1 MNQHPDYLLNKV
13 TRPADIKAFSMP
25 ELKQL
30 ASEMRQ
36 LVLEKDAA
44 ISGHVG
50 PNLGAME
57 ATIAFHYVFDSPKDK
72 IIWDISHLAYGHKML
87 TGRKE
92 AFLDPDHYHDVSGYS
107 APDES
112 EHDFFT
118 VGHTSTSVALAVG
131 MAKARDVLG
140 QQGNIVAFIGDGSLS
155 GGLAFEGLNN
165 ASVLKSNLIIVVND
179 NQMSIAENQGGL
191 YQALADLRASNG
203 QAKNNLF
210 TAMGFDYHYVSDGN
224 DLKVMIT
231 AFEEV
236 KDSTSPVIL
245 HINTLKGKGYQPAVN
260 NKERFHWSNP
270 FDLKTGRLL
279 KQPSGESYAQV
290 IMDELDKQ
298 VKAGQ
303 PIVAMNAAIPGA
315 FKLHEFEAKHPDR
328 YLDTGIAEQDC
339 LTEAA
344 GLAKGGAKPVVFQNS
359 TFMQRAYD
367 QLSHDVA
374 LNDLPVIIMING
386 GINGGSKTHLGIFDI
401 PYLNTI
407 PNINYLHPSNQAE
420 LLAMLR
426 WALAKAKHPVAIR
439 IPSQPV
445 VLGTALQEDFAPSHY
460 DLVREGK
467 IVALLGLGKFAQ
479 LAVKTAELLA
489 KKGQQVTVVKPYS
502 ATSLDEECLS
512 GLEAKHQLVVTLED
526 ASIVGG
532 FGSLVSQFYADK
544 AMKVLNYG
552 AAKKFT
558 DNISQAE
565 LYKQFHLTPELLAQ
579 DIEENL

>member
-1 MNQHPDYLLNKV
+1 M
-13 TRPADIKAFSMP
+13 TRPADIKAFSMS

-30 ASEMRQ
+30 ANEMRQ

-92 AFLDPDHYHDVSGYS
+92 AFLAPDHYHDVSGYS

-140 QQGNIVAFIGDGSLS
+140 QQGNIVAFVGDGSLS

-203 QAKNNLF
+203 QAKNNFF

-224 DLKVMIT
+224 DLKAMIT

-236 KDSTSPVIL
+236 RDSTSPVVL

-279 KQPSGESYAQV
+279 KQPSGESYAQI

-374 LNDLPVIIMING
+374 LNDLPVIIMVNG

-445 VLGTALQEDFAPSHY
+445 VLGIALQEDFAPSHY
-460 DLVREGK
+460 DLVCEGK
-467 IVALLGLGKFAQ
+467 TVAILGLGKFAQ

-489 KKGQQVTVVKPYS
+489 KKGQ
-502 ATSLDEECLS
+502 
-512 GLEAKHQLVVTLED
+512 
-526 ASIVGG
+526 
-532 FGSLVSQFYADK
+532 
-544 AMKVLNYG
+544 
-552 AAKKFT
+552 
-558 DNISQAE
+558 
-565 LYKQFHLTPELLAQ
+565 
-579 DIEENL
+579 

>member
-1 MNQHPDYLLNKV
+1 M
-13 TRPADIKAFSMP
+13 S

-30 ASEMRQ
+30 ANEMRQ

-165 ASVLKSNLIIVVND
+165 ASVLESNLIIVVND

-203 QAKNNLF
+203 QAKNNFF

-224 DLKVMIT
+224 DLKAMIN

-236 KDSTSPVIL
+236 KDSTSPVVL

-279 KQPSGESYAQV
+279 KQPSGESYAQI

-303 PIVAMNAAIPGA
+303 PIVAMNAAIPGT

-374 LNDLPVIIMING
+374 LNDLPVIIMVNG

-467 IVALLGLGKFAQ
+467 TVALLGLGKFAQ

-489 KKGQQVTVVKPYS
+489 KKGRQVTVVKPYS

>member
-1 MNQHPDYLLNKV
+1 
-13 TRPADIKAFSMP
+13 MP

-165 ASVLKSNLIIVVND
+165 ASVLKSNLIIIVND

-203 QAKNNLF
+203 QAKNNFF
-210 TAMGFDYHYVSDGN
+210 TAVGFDYHYVSDGN
-224 DLKVMIT
+224 DFKAMIT

-236 KDSTSPVIL
+236 KDSTSPVVL

-279 KQPSGESYAQV
+279 KQPSGESYAQI

-303 PIVAMNAAIPGA
+303 PIVAMNAAIPGT

-328 YLDTGIAEQDC
+328 YFDTGIAEQDC

-374 LNDLPVIIMING
+374 LNDLPVIIMVNG

-460 DLVREGK
+460 DLVCEGK
-467 IVALLGLGKFAQ
+467 TVALLGLGKFAQ

-512 GLEAKHQLVVTLED
+512 GLEAKHRLVVTLED

-552 AAKKFT
+552 AAKEFT
-558 DNISQAE
+558 DNISKAE

>member
-1 MNQHPDYLLNKV
+1 M
-13 TRPADIKAFSMP
+13 
-25 ELKQL
+25 
-30 ASEMRQ
+30 
-36 LVLEKDAA
+36 
-44 ISGHVG
+44 
-50 PNLGAME
+50 
-57 ATIAFHYVFDSPKDK
+57 SP
-72 IIWDISHLAYGHKML
+72 SL
-87 TGRKE
+87 
-92 AFLDPDHYHDVSGYS
+92 
-107 APDES
+107 
-112 EHDFFT
+112 
-118 VGHTSTSVALAVG
+118 
-131 MAKARDVLG
+131 
-140 QQGNIVAFIGDGSLS
+140 IGDGSLS

-165 ASVLKSNLIIVVND
+165 TSVLKSNLIIVVND

-203 QAKNNLF
+203 QAKNNFF

-224 DLKVMIT
+224 DLQAMIT

-236 KDSTSPVIL
+236 KDSTNPVIL

-359 TFMQRAYD
+359 TFLQRAYD

-374 LNDLPVIIMING
+374 LNDLPVIIMVNG

-426 WALAKAKHPVAIR
+426 WALTKAKHPVAIR

-445 VLGTALQEDFAPSHY
+445 VLGIALQEDFAPSHY
-460 DLVREGK
+460 DLVCEGK
-467 IVALLGLGKFAQ
+467 TVAILGLGKFAQ

>member
-1 MNQHPDYLLNKV
+1 
-13 TRPADIKAFSMP
+13 
-25 ELKQL
+25 
-30 ASEMRQ
+30 
-36 LVLEKDAA
+36 
-44 ISGHVG
+44 
-50 PNLGAME
+50 
-57 ATIAFHYVFDSPKDK
+57 
-72 IIWDISHLAYGHKML
+72 
-87 TGRKE
+87 
-92 AFLDPDHYHDVSGYS
+92 
-107 APDES
+107 
-112 EHDFFT
+112 
-118 VGHTSTSVALAVG
+118 
-131 MAKARDVLG
+131 
-140 QQGNIVAFIGDGSLS
+140 
-155 GGLAFEGLNN
+155 
-165 ASVLKSNLIIVVND
+165 
-179 NQMSIAENQGGL
+179 
-191 YQALADLRASNG
+191 
-203 QAKNNLF
+203 
-210 TAMGFDYHYVSDGN
+210 
-224 DLKVMIT
+224 
-231 AFEEV
+231 
-236 KDSTSPVIL
+236 
-245 HINTLKGKGYQPAVN
+245 
-260 NKERFHWSNP
+260 
-270 FDLKTGRLL
+270 
-279 KQPSGESYAQV
+279 
-290 IMDELDKQ
+290 MDELDKQ

-303 PIVAMNAAIPGA
+303 PVVAMNAAIPGT
-315 FKLHEFEAKHPDR
+315 FKLQEFEAKHPDR

-374 LNDLPVIIMING
+374 LNDLPVIIMVNG

-439 IPSQPV
+439 IPSKPV
-445 VLGTALQEDFAPSHY
+445 VLGTALQEDFALSHY

-467 IVALLGLGKFAQ
+467 TVALLGLGKFAQ

-489 KKGQQVTVVKPYS
+489 KKGRQVTVVKPYS

>member
-1 MNQHPDYLLNKV
+1 M
-13 TRPADIKAFSMP
+13 S

-30 ASEMRQ
+30 ANEMRQ

-57 ATIAFHYVFDSPKDK
+57 TTIAFYYVFDSPKDK

-203 QAKNNLF
+203 QAKNNFF
-210 TAMGFDYHYVSDGN
+210 TVMGFDYHYVSDGN
-224 DLKVMIT
+224 DLKAMIT

-236 KDSTSPVIL
+236 RDSTSPVVL

-279 KQPSGESYAQV
+279 KQPSGESYAQI

-303 PIVAMNAAIPGA
+303 PIVAMNAAIPGT
-315 FKLHEFEAKHPDR
+315 FKLHEFKAKHPDR

-374 LNDLPVIIMING
+374 LNDLPVIIMVNG

-426 WALAKAKHPVAIR
+426 WALTKAKHPVAIR

-445 VLGTALQEDFAPSHY
+445 VLGTGLQEDFAPSHY

-467 IVALLGLGKFAQ
+467 TIALLGLGKFAQ

-489 KKGQQVTVVKPYS
+489 KKGRQVTVVKPYS

-512 GLEAKHQLVVTLED
+512 RLEAKHQLVVTLED

>member
-1 MNQHPDYLLNKV
+1 M
-13 TRPADIKAFSMP
+13 S

-30 ASEMRQ
+30 ANEMRQ

-107 APDES
+107 APNES

-131 MAKARDVLG
+131 MAKARDILG

-203 QAKNNLF
+203 QAKNNFF

-224 DLKVMIT
+224 DLKAMIT

-236 KDSTSPVIL
+236 KGSSSPVVL

-279 KQPSGESYAQV
+279 KQPSGESYAQI

-303 PIVAMNAAIPGA
+303 PIVAMNAAIPGT

-374 LNDLPVIIMING
+374 LNDLPVIIMVNG

-467 IVALLGLGKFAQ
+467 TVALLGLGKFAQ

-489 KKGQQVTVVKPYS
+489 KKGRQVTVVKPYS

-512 GLEAKHQLVVTLED
+512 GLEAKHRLVVTLED

-552 AAKKFT
+552 AAKEFT

>member
-1 MNQHPDYLLNKV
+1 M

-30 ASEMRQ
+30 ANEMRQ

-131 MAKARDVLG
+131 MANARDVLG

-179 NQMSIAENQGGL
+179 NQMSIAENHGGL
-191 YQALADLRASNG
+191 YQALADLRVSNG
-203 QAKNNLF
+203 QAKNNFF

-224 DLKVMIT
+224 DLKAMIT

-270 FDLKTGRLL
+270 FDLETGRLL
-279 KQPSGESYAQV
+279 KQPSGESYAQI

-303 PIVAMNAAIPGA
+303 PIVAMNAAIPGT

-344 GLAKGGAKPVVFQNS
+344 GLAKGGTKPVVFQNS

-374 LNDLPVIIMING
+374 LNDLPVIIMVNG

-467 IVALLGLGKFAQ
+467 TVALLGLGKFAQ
-479 LAVKTAELLA
+479 LAVETAELLA
-489 KKGQQVTVVKPYS
+489 KKGRQVTVVKPYS

-512 GLEAKHQLVVTLED
+512 GLEAKHRLVVTLED

-552 AAKKFT
+552 ATKKFT

>member
-203 QAKNNLF
+203 QAKNNFF

-224 DLKVMIT
+224 DLKAMIT

-236 KDSTSPVIL
+236 RDSTSPVVL

-279 KQPSGESYAQV
+279 KQPSGESYAQIIV
-290 IMDELDKQ
+290 DELDKQ

-303 PIVAMNAAIPGA
+303 PIVAMNAAIPGT

-374 LNDLPVIIMING
+374 LNDLPVIIMVNG

-467 IVALLGLGKFAQ
+467 TVAILGLGKFAQ

-552 AAKKFT
+552 AAKEFT

>member
-1 MNQHPDYLLNKV
+1 M
-13 TRPADIKAFSMP
+13 TRPADIKAFSMS

-30 ASEMRQ
+30 ANEMRQ

-57 ATIAFHYVFDSPKDK
+57 TTIAFHYVFDSPKDK

-112 EHDFFT
+112 KHDFFT

-203 QAKNNLF
+203 QAKNNFF

-224 DLKVMIT
+224 DLKAMIT

-279 KQPSGESYAQV
+279 KQPSGESYAQI

-303 PIVAMNAAIPGA
+303 PIVAMNAAIPGT

-374 LNDLPVIIMING
+374 LNDLPVIIMVNG

-467 IVALLGLGKFAQ
+467 TVALLGLGKFAQ

-512 GLEAKHQLVVTLED
+512 GLEAKHRLVVTLED

-552 AAKKFT
+552 AAKEFT

>member
-1 MNQHPDYLLNKV
+1 
-13 TRPADIKAFSMP
+13 MP

-87 TGRKE
+87 MGRKE

-203 QAKNNLF
+203 QAKNNFF

-224 DLKVMIT
+224 DLKAMIT

-236 KDSTSPVIL
+236 KDSTSPVVL

-279 KQPSGESYAQV
+279 KQPSGESYAQI
-290 IMDELDKQ
+290 IMGELDKQ

-303 PIVAMNAAIPGA
+303 PIFAMNAAIPGT

-374 LNDLPVIIMING
+374 LNDLPVIIMVNG

-467 IVALLGLGKFAQ
+467 TVALLGLGKFAQ

-552 AAKKFT
+552 AAKEFT

>member
-1 MNQHPDYLLNKV
+1 M
-13 TRPADIKAFSMP
+13 S

-30 ASEMRQ
+30 ANEMRQ

-57 ATIAFHYVFDSPKDK
+57 AMIAFHYVFDSPKDK

-112 EHDFFT
+112 EHDLFT

-203 QAKNNLF
+203 QAKNNFF

-224 DLKVMIT
+224 DLQAMIT

-236 KDSTSPVIL
+236 KDSTNPVIL

-270 FDLKTGRLL
+270 FDLKTGQLL

-467 IVALLGLGKFAQ
+467 TVAILGLGKFAQ
-479 LAVKTAELLA
+479 LAVETAELLA

-532 FGSLVSQFYADK
+532 FDSLVSQFYADK

>member
-1 MNQHPDYLLNKV
+1 M

-30 ASEMRQ
+30 ANEMRQ

-203 QAKNNLF
+203 QAKNNF
-210 TAMGFDYHYVSDGN
+210 FMAMGFDYHYVSDGN
-224 DLKVMIT
+224 DLKAMIT

-236 KDSTSPVIL
+236 KDSSSPVVL

-270 FDLKTGRLL
+270 FDLKTGQLL
-279 KQPSGESYAQV
+279 KQPSGKSYAQI

-303 PIVAMNAAIPGA
+303 PIVAMNAVIPGA

-344 GLAKGGAKPVVFQNS
+344 GLAKGGTKPVVFQNS

-374 LNDLPVIIMING
+374 LNDLPVIIMVNG

-467 IVALLGLGKFAQ
+467 TVALLGLGKFAQ
-479 LAVKTAELLA
+479 LAVETAELLA
-489 KKGQQVTVVKPYS
+489 KKGRQVTVVKPYS

-512 GLEAKHQLVVTLED
+512 GLEAKHRLVVTLED

-552 AAKKFT
+552 AAKEFT

>member
-1 MNQHPDYLLNKV
+1 M

-30 ASEMRQ
+30 ANEMRQ

-203 QAKNNLF
+203 QAKNNF
-210 TAMGFDYHYVSDGN
+210 FMAMGFDYHYVSDGN
-224 DLKVMIT
+224 DLKAMIT

-236 KDSTSPVIL
+236 KDSTSPVVL

-279 KQPSGESYAQV
+279 KQPSGESYAQI

-303 PIVAMNAAIPGA
+303 PIVAMNAAIPGT

-344 GLAKGGAKPVVFQNS
+344 GLAKGGAKSVVFQNS

-374 LNDLPVIIMING
+374 LNDLPVIIMVNG

-467 IVALLGLGKFAQ
+467 TVALLGLGKFAQ
-479 LAVKTAELLA
+479 LVVKTAELLA

-512 GLEAKHQLVVTLED
+512 GLEAKHRLVVTLED

-552 AAKKFT
+552 AAKEFT

>member
-1 MNQHPDYLLNKV
+1 M
-13 TRPADIKAFSMP
+13 TRPADIKAFSMS

-30 ASEMRQ
+30 ANEMRQ

-107 APDES
+107 APNES

-131 MAKARDVLG
+131 MAKARDILG

-203 QAKNNLF
+203 QAKNNFF

-224 DLKVMIT
+224 DLKAMIT

-236 KDSTSPVIL
+236 KGSSSPVVL

-279 KQPSGESYAQV
+279 KQPSGESYAQI

-303 PIVAMNAAIPGA
+303 PIVAMNAAIPGT

-374 LNDLPVIIMING
+374 LNDLPVIIMVNG

-467 IVALLGLGKFAQ
+467 TVALLGLGKFAQ

-489 KKGQQVTVVKPYS
+489 KKGRQVTVVKPYS

-512 GLEAKHQLVVTLED
+512 GLEAKHRLVVTLED

-552 AAKKFT
+552 AAKEFT

>member
-1 MNQHPDYLLNKV
+1 M
-13 TRPADIKAFSMP
+13 S

-30 ASEMRQ
+30 ANEMRQ

-179 NQMSIAENQGGL
+179 NQMSIAENHGGL
-191 YQALADLRASNG
+191 YQALADLRVSNG
-203 QAKNNLF
+203 QAKNNFF

-224 DLKVMIT
+224 DLKKMIT

-236 KDSTSPVIL
+236 KDSTSPVVL

-279 KQPSGESYAQV
+279 KQPSGESYAQI

-303 PIVAMNAAIPGA
+303 PIVAMNAAIPGT

-374 LNDLPVIIMING
+374 LNDLPVIIMVNG

-439 IPSQPV
+439 IPSRPV

-467 IVALLGLGKFAQ
+467 TVAILGLGKFAQ

-489 KKGQQVTVVKPYS
+489 KKGRQVTVVKPYS

-512 GLEAKHQLVVTLED
+512 GLEAKHRLVVTLED

-552 AAKKFT
+552 ATKKFT

>member
-1 MNQHPDYLLNKV
+1 M
-13 TRPADIKAFSMP
+13 TRPADIKAFSMS

-30 ASEMRQ
+30 ANEMRQ

-191 YQALADLRASNG
+191 YQALADLRANNG
-203 QAKNNLF
+203 QAKNNFF

-224 DLKVMIT
+224 DLKAMIT

-236 KDSTSPVIL
+236 KDSSSPVVL

-279 KQPSGESYAQV
+279 KQPSGESYAQI

-303 PIVAMNAAIPGA
+303 PIVAMNAAIPGT

-374 LNDLPVIIMING
+374 LNDLPVIIMVNG

-467 IVALLGLGKFAQ
+467 TVALLGLGKFAQ
-479 LAVKTAELLA
+479 LAVETAELLA
-489 KKGQQVTVVKPYS
+489 KKGRQVTVVKPYS

-512 GLEAKHQLVVTLED
+512 GLEAKHRLVVTLED

-552 AAKKFT
+552 AAKEFT

>member
-13 TRPADIKAFSMP
+13 TRPADIKVFSMP

-30 ASEMRQ
+30 ANEMRQ

-165 ASVLKSNLIIVVND
+165 ASVLKSNLIIIVND

-203 QAKNNLF
+203 QAKNNFF

-224 DLKVMIT
+224 DLQAMIT

-236 KDSTSPVIL
+236 KDSTSPVVL

-279 KQPSGESYAQV
+279 KQPSGESYAQI

-303 PIVAMNAAIPGA
+303 PVVAMNAAIPGT

-374 LNDLPVIIMING
+374 LNDLPVIIMVNG

-401 PYLNTI
+401 SYLNTI

-467 IVALLGLGKFAQ
+467 TVALLGLGKFAQ

-512 GLEAKHQLVVTLED
+512 GLEAKHRLVVTLED

-552 AAKKFT
+552 AAKEFT

>member
-30 ASEMRQ
+30 ANEMRQ

-203 QAKNNLF
+203 QAKNNF
-210 TAMGFDYHYVSDGN
+210 FMAMGFDYHYVSDGN
-224 DLKVMIT
+224 DLKAMIT

-236 KDSTSPVIL
+236 KDSTSPVVL

-279 KQPSGESYAQV
+279 KQPSGESYAQI

-303 PIVAMNAAIPGA
+303 PIVAMNAAIPGT

-344 GLAKGGAKPVVFQNS
+344 RLAKGGAKPVVFQNS

-374 LNDLPVIIMING
+374 LNDLPVIIMVNG

-439 IPSQPV
+439 IPSKPV
-445 VLGTALQEDFAPSHY
+445 VLGTALQEDFALSHY

-467 IVALLGLGKFAQ
+467 TVALLGLGKFAQ

-489 KKGQQVTVVKPYS
+489 KKGRQVTVVKPYS

>member
-1 MNQHPDYLLNKV
+1 M
-13 TRPADIKAFSMP
+13 S

-30 ASEMRQ
+30 ANEMRQ

-92 AFLDPDHYHDVSGYS
+92 AFLDPDHYYDVSGYS

-203 QAKNNLF
+203 QAKNNF
-210 TAMGFDYHYVSDGN
+210 FMAMGFDYHYVSDGN
-224 DLKVMIT
+224 DLKAMIT
-231 AFEEV
+231 TFEEV
-236 KDSTSPVIL
+236 KDSTSPVVL

-279 KQPSGESYAQV
+279 KQPSGESYAQI

-303 PIVAMNAAIPGA
+303 PIVAMNAAIPGT
-315 FKLHEFEAKHPDR
+315 FKLHEFEAKHPDC

-374 LNDLPVIIMING
+374 LNDLPVIIMVNG

-467 IVALLGLGKFAQ
+467 TVALLGLGKFAQ
-479 LAVKTAELLA
+479 LAVETAELLA
-489 KKGQQVTVVKPYS
+489 KKGRQVTVVKPYS

-512 GLEAKHQLVVTLED
+512 GLEAKHRLVVTLED

-552 AAKKFT
+552 AAKEFT

>member
-1 MNQHPDYLLNKV
+1 M

-203 QAKNNLF
+203 QAKNNFF
-210 TAMGFDYHYVSDGN
+210 TAVGFDYHYVSDGN
-224 DLKVMIT
+224 DFKAMIT

-236 KDSTSPVIL
+236 KDSTSPVVL

-279 KQPSGESYAQV
+279 KQPSGESYAQI

-303 PIVAMNAAIPGA
+303 PIVAMNAAIPGT

-328 YLDTGIAEQDC
+328 YFDTGIAEQDC

-374 LNDLPVIIMING
+374 LNDLPVIIMVNG

-460 DLVREGK
+460 DLVCEGK
-467 IVALLGLGKFAQ
+467 TVALLGLGKFAQ

-512 GLEAKHQLVVTLED
+512 GLEAKHRLVVTLED

-552 AAKKFT
+552 AAKEFT
-558 DNISQAE
+558 DNISKAE

>member
-1 MNQHPDYLLNKV
+1 M

-30 ASEMRQ
+30 ANEMRQ

-203 QAKNNLF
+203 QAKNNF
-210 TAMGFDYHYVSDGN
+210 FMAMGFDYHYVSDGN
-224 DLKVMIT
+224 DLKAMIT

-236 KDSTSPVIL
+236 KDSTSPVVL

-279 KQPSGESYAQV
+279 KQPSGESYAQI

-303 PIVAMNAAIPGA
+303 PIVAMNAAIPGT

-344 GLAKGGAKPVVFQNS
+344 RLAKGGAKLVVFQNS

-374 LNDLPVIIMING
+374 LNDLPVIIMVNG

-439 IPSQPV
+439 IPSKPV
-445 VLGTALQEDFAPSHY
+445 VLGTALQEDFALSHY

-467 IVALLGLGKFAQ
+467 TVALLGLGKFAQ

-489 KKGQQVTVVKPYS
+489 KKGRQVTVVKPYS

>member
-13 TRPADIKAFSMP
+13 TQPADIKAFSMP

-191 YQALADLRASNG
+191 YQVLADLRASNG
-203 QAKNNLF
+203 QAKNNFF

-224 DLKVMIT
+224 DLKAMIT

-236 KDSTSPVIL
+236 KDSISPVIL

-279 KQPSGESYAQV
+279 KQPSGESYAQI

-303 PIVAMNAAIPGA
+303 PIVAMNAAIPGT

-467 IVALLGLGKFAQ
+467 IVAILGLGKFAQ
-479 LAVKTAELLA
+479 LAVETAELLA

-565 LYKQFHLTPELLAQ
+565 LYRQFHLTPELLAQ

>member
-1 MNQHPDYLLNKV
+1 M

-30 ASEMRQ
+30 ANEMRQ

-131 MAKARDVLG
+131 MANARDVLG

-179 NQMSIAENQGGL
+179 NQMSIAENHGGL
-191 YQALADLRASNG
+191 YQALADLRVSNG
-203 QAKNNLF
+203 QAKNNFF

-224 DLKVMIT
+224 DLKAMIT

-270 FDLKTGRLL
+270 FDLETGRLL
-279 KQPSGESYAQV
+279 KQPSGESYAQI

-303 PIVAMNAAIPGA
+303 PIVAMNAAIPGT

-344 GLAKGGAKPVVFQNS
+344 GLAKGGTKPVVFQNS

-374 LNDLPVIIMING
+374 LNDLPVIIMVNG

-467 IVALLGLGKFAQ
+467 TVALLGLGKFAQ
-479 LAVKTAELLA
+479 LAVETAELLA
-489 KKGQQVTVVKPYS
+489 KKGRQVTVVKPYS

-512 GLEAKHQLVVTLED
+512 GLEAKHRLVVTLED

-552 AAKKFT
+552 ATKKFT

-565 LYKQFHLTPELLAQ
+565 LYKQFQLTPELLAQ

>member
-1 MNQHPDYLLNKV
+1 
-13 TRPADIKAFSMP
+13 MP

-30 ASEMRQ
+30 ANEMRQ

-131 MAKARDVLG
+131 MANARDVLG

-179 NQMSIAENQGGL
+179 NQMSIAENHGGL
-191 YQALADLRASNG
+191 YQALADLRVSNG
-203 QAKNNLF
+203 QAKNNFF

-224 DLKVMIT
+224 DLKAMIT

-270 FDLKTGRLL
+270 FDLETGRLL
-279 KQPSGESYAQV
+279 KQPSGESYAQI

-303 PIVAMNAAIPGA
+303 PIVAMNAAIPGT

-344 GLAKGGAKPVVFQNS
+344 GLAKGGTKPVVFQNS

-374 LNDLPVIIMING
+374 LNDLPVIIMVNG

-467 IVALLGLGKFAQ
+467 TVALLGLGKFAQ
-479 LAVKTAELLA
+479 LAVETAELLA
-489 KKGQQVTVVKPYS
+489 KKGRQVTVVKPYS

-512 GLEAKHQLVVTLED
+512 GLEAKHRLVVTLED

-552 AAKKFT
+552 ATKKFT

-565 LYKQFHLTPELLAQ
+565 LYKQFQLTPELLAQ

>member
-1 MNQHPDYLLNKV
+1 M
-13 TRPADIKAFSMP
+13 S

-30 ASEMRQ
+30 ANEMWQ

-44 ISGHVG
+44 ISRHVG

-72 IIWDISHLAYGHKML
+72 IIWDISRLAYGHKML

-92 AFLDPDHYHDVSGYS
+92 AFLDSDHYHDVSGYS

-203 QAKNNLF
+203 QAKNNFF

-224 DLKVMIT
+224 DLKAMIT

-279 KQPSGESYAQV
+279 KQPSGESYAQI

-303 PIVAMNAAIPGA
+303 PIVAMNAAIPGT

-374 LNDLPVIIMING
+374 LNDLPVIIMVNG

-467 IVALLGLGKFAQ
+467 TVALLGLGKFAQ

-489 KKGQQVTVVKPYS
+489 KKGRQVTVVKPYS

>member
-203 QAKNNLF
+203 QAKNNFF
-210 TAMGFDYHYVSDGN
+210 TAVGFDYHYVSDGN
-224 DLKVMIT
+224 DFKAMIT

-236 KDSTSPVIL
+236 KDSTSPVVL

-279 KQPSGESYAQV
+279 KQPSGESYAQI

-303 PIVAMNAAIPGA
+303 PIVAMNAAIPGT

-328 YLDTGIAEQDC
+328 YFDTGIAEQDC

-374 LNDLPVIIMING
+374 LNDLPVIIMVNG

-460 DLVREGK
+460 DLVCEGK
-467 IVALLGLGKFAQ
+467 TVALLGLGKFAQ

-512 GLEAKHQLVVTLED
+512 GLEAKHRLVVTLED

-552 AAKKFT
+552 AAKEFT
-558 DNISQAE
+558 DNISKAE

>member
-13 TRPADIKAFSMP
+13 TQPADIKAFSIS

-203 QAKNNLF
+203 QAKNNFF

-224 DLKVMIT
+224 DLKAMIT

-236 KDSTSPVIL
+236 KDSTSPVVL

-279 KQPSGESYAQV
+279 KQPSGESYAQI

-303 PIVAMNAAIPGA
+303 PVVAMNAAIPGT

-374 LNDLPVIIMING
+374 LNDLPVIIMVNG
-386 GINGGSKTHLGIFDI
+386 GINGGSKTHVGIFDI
-401 PYLNTI
+401 PCLNTI

-467 IVALLGLGKFAQ
+467 TVALLGLGKFAQ

-489 KKGQQVTVVKPYS
+489 KKGRQVTVVKPYS

>member
-1 MNQHPDYLLNKV
+1 
-13 TRPADIKAFSMP
+13 MP

-203 QAKNNLF
+203 QAKNNFF
-210 TAMGFDYHYVSDGN
+210 TAVGFDYHYVSDGN
-224 DLKVMIT
+224 DFKAMIT

-236 KDSTSPVIL
+236 KDSTSPVVL

-279 KQPSGESYAQV
+279 KQPSGESYAQI

-303 PIVAMNAAIPGA
+303 PIVAMNAAIPGT

-328 YLDTGIAEQDC
+328 YFDTGIAEQDC

-374 LNDLPVIIMING
+374 LNDLPVIIMVNG

-460 DLVREGK
+460 DLVCEGK
-467 IVALLGLGKFAQ
+467 TVALLGLGKFAQ

-512 GLEAKHQLVVTLED
+512 GLEAKHRLVVTLED

-552 AAKKFT
+552 AAKEFT
-558 DNISQAE
+558 DNISKAE

>member
-1 MNQHPDYLLNKV
+1 
-13 TRPADIKAFSMP
+13 MP

-30 ASEMRQ
+30 ANEMRQ

-203 QAKNNLF
+203 QAKNNF
-210 TAMGFDYHYVSDGN
+210 FMAMGFDYHYVSDGN
-224 DLKVMIT
+224 DLKAMIT

-236 KDSTSPVIL
+236 KDSTSPVVL

-279 KQPSGESYAQV
+279 KQPSGESYAQI

-303 PIVAMNAAIPGA
+303 PIVAMNAAIPGT

-344 GLAKGGAKPVVFQNS
+344 GLAKGGAKSVVFQNS

-374 LNDLPVIIMING
+374 LNDLPVIIMVNG

-467 IVALLGLGKFAQ
+467 TVALLGLGKFAQ
-479 LAVKTAELLA
+479 LVVKTAELLA

-512 GLEAKHQLVVTLED
+512 GLEAKHRLVVTLED

-552 AAKKFT
+552 AAKEFT

>member
-1 MNQHPDYLLNKV
+1 
-13 TRPADIKAFSMP
+13 MP

-30 ASEMRQ
+30 ANEMRQ

-203 QAKNNLF
+203 QAKNNF
-210 TAMGFDYHYVSDGN
+210 FMAMGFDYHYVSDGN
-224 DLKVMIT
+224 DLKAMIT

-236 KDSTSPVIL
+236 KDSSSPVVL

-270 FDLKTGRLL
+270 FDLKTGQLL
-279 KQPSGESYAQV
+279 KQPSGKSYAQI

-303 PIVAMNAAIPGA
+303 PIVAMNAVIPGA

-344 GLAKGGAKPVVFQNS
+344 GLAKGGTKPVVFQNS

-374 LNDLPVIIMING
+374 LNDLPVIIMVNG

-467 IVALLGLGKFAQ
+467 TVALLGLGKFAQ
-479 LAVKTAELLA
+479 LAVETAELLA
-489 KKGQQVTVVKPYS
+489 KKGRQVTVVKPYS

-512 GLEAKHQLVVTLED
+512 GLEAKHRLVVTLED

-552 AAKKFT
+552 AAKEFT

>member
-1 MNQHPDYLLNKV
+1 
-13 TRPADIKAFSMP
+13 MP

-203 QAKNNLF
+203 QAKNNF
-210 TAMGFDYHYVSDGN
+210 FMAMGFDYHYVSDGN
-224 DLKVMIT
+224 DLKAMIT

-236 KDSTSPVIL
+236 KDSTNPVIL

-279 KQPSGESYAQV
+279 KQPSGESYAQI

-303 PIVAMNAAIPGA
+303 PIVAMNAAIPGT

-374 LNDLPVIIMING
+374 LNDLPVIIMVNG

-445 VLGTALQEDFAPSHY
+445 VLGTALQENFAPSHY

-467 IVALLGLGKFAQ
+467 TVALLGLGKFAQ

-512 GLEAKHQLVVTLED
+512 GLEAKHRLVVTLED

-552 AAKKFT
+552 AAKEFT

>member
-13 TRPADIKAFSMP
+13 TQPADIRAFSMP

-165 ASVLKSNLIIVVND
+165 ASVLKSNLIIIVND
-179 NQMSIAENQGGL
+179 NQMSVAENQGGL

-203 QAKNNLF
+203 QAKNNFF

-224 DLKVMIT
+224 DLQAMIT

-236 KDSTSPVIL
+236 KDSTNPVIL

-303 PIVAMNAAIPGA
+303 PVVAMNAAIPGT
-315 FKLHEFEAKHPDR
+315 FKLQEFEAKHPDR

-374 LNDLPVIIMING
+374 LNDLPVIIMVNG

-439 IPSQPV
+439 IPSKPV
-445 VLGTALQEDFAPSHY
+445 VLGTALQEDFALSHY

-467 IVALLGLGKFAQ
+467 TVALLGLGKFAQ

-552 AAKKFT
+552 AAKEFT

-565 LYKQFHLTPELLAQ
+565 LYKQFHLTPELLVQ
-579 DIEENL
+579 DIEKKL

>member
-1 MNQHPDYLLNKV
+1 
-13 TRPADIKAFSMP
+13 MP

-30 ASEMRQ
+30 ANEMRQ

-165 ASVLKSNLIIVVND
+165 ASVLKSNLIIIVND

-203 QAKNNLF
+203 HAKNNFF

-224 DLKVMIT
+224 DLKAMIT

-236 KDSTSPVIL
+236 KDSTSPVVL

-279 KQPSGESYAQV
+279 KQPSGESYAQI

-303 PIVAMNAAIPGA
+303 PIVAMNAAIPGT

-374 LNDLPVIIMING
+374 LNDLPVIIMVNG

-460 DLVREGK
+460 DLVCEGK
-467 IVALLGLGKFAQ
+467 TVALLGLGKFAQ

-512 GLEAKHQLVVTLED
+512 GLEAKHRLVVTLED

-552 AAKKFT
+552 AAKEFT

>member
-1 MNQHPDYLLNKV
+1 M
-13 TRPADIKAFSMP
+13 T
-25 ELKQL
+25 
-30 ASEMRQ
+30 
-36 LVLEKDAA
+36 
-44 ISGHVG
+44 
-50 PNLGAME
+50 
-57 ATIAFHYVFDSPKDK
+57 
-72 IIWDISHLAYGHKML
+72 
-87 TGRKE
+87 
-92 AFLDPDHYHDVSGYS
+92 
-107 APDES
+107 
-112 EHDFFT
+112 
-118 VGHTSTSVALAVG
+118 
-131 MAKARDVLG
+131 
-140 QQGNIVAFIGDGSLS
+140 
-155 GGLAFEGLNN
+155 
-165 ASVLKSNLIIVVND
+165 
-179 NQMSIAENQGGL
+179 
-191 YQALADLRASNG
+191 
-203 QAKNNLF
+203 
-210 TAMGFDYHYVSDGN
+210 
-224 DLKVMIT
+224 
-231 AFEEV
+231 
-236 KDSTSPVIL
+236 
-245 HINTLKGKGYQPAVN
+245 
-260 NKERFHWSNP
+260 
-270 FDLKTGRLL
+270 
-279 KQPSGESYAQV
+279 
-290 IMDELDKQ
+290 
-298 VKAGQ
+298 
-303 PIVAMNAAIPGA
+303 
-315 FKLHEFEAKHPDR
+315 
-328 YLDTGIAEQDC
+328 
-339 LTEAA
+339 
-344 GLAKGGAKPVVFQNS
+344 
-359 TFMQRAYD
+359 QRAYD

-374 LNDLPVIIMING
+374 LNDLPVIIMVNG

-420 LLAMLR
+420 LLVMLR

-467 IVALLGLGKFAQ
+467 TVALLGLGKFAQ

-552 AAKKFT
+552 AAKEFT